1 MAKNGDLIQGIF
13 TKLKVIRSGRRNLQM
28 TPIGTITL
36 RNNPLG
42 QISTNFFEQVLQA
55 GATEYSDNWRTF
67 CACFL
72 GEGAGENYTT
82 NPYVLG
88 NKGTWRPVASY
99 VHLSG
104 RDQTFEQQNS
114 NIRNDGFMTSF
125 NPFYKFASGKW
136 NIDRQ
141 NWTYTSSV
149 TEFSPFGQA
158 LETKDALN
166 RFTSSIFGYN
176 QTLATAVAANTRYR
190 ELGFNGFEDYD
201 YVNCSDNH
209 FKIATKSNLVTTE
222 SHTGRYSLRVSGGNP
237 ITFSAE
243 LANECEI
250 AECEIS
256 ARIDSNNIEGL
267 KSSFYLFTGG
277 VQPYAID
284 VETINGNVNFENTT
298 NGNLLLQG
306 LSNSKARITVRD
318 QEGCYRIFEFK
329 N

>member
-1 MAKNGDLIQGIF
+1 
-13 TKLKVIRSGRRNLQM
+13 
-28 TPIGTITL
+28 
-36 RNNPLG
+36 
-42 QISTNFFEQVLQA
+42 
-55 GATEYSDNWRTF
+55 
-67 CACFL
+67 
-72 GEGAGENYTT
+72 
-82 NPYVLG
+82 
-88 NKGTWRPVASY
+88 
-99 VHLSG
+99 
-104 RDQTFEQQNS
+104 
-114 NIRNDGFMTSF
+114 MTSF
-125 NPFYKFASGKW
+125 NPFYKLANGKW

-190 ELGFNGFEDYD
+190 ELGYNGFEDYD

-209 FKIATKSNLVTTE
+209 FKIASISNLVNTE
-222 SHTGRYSLRVSGGNP
+222 SHTGRYSLRVSGSNP

-250 AECEIS
+250 ADCEIK
-256 ARIDSNNIEGL
+256 ITITDSSNIEGL
-267 KSSFYLFTGG
+267 QSIDYSFSGG
-277 VQPYAID
+277 VQPYIID
-284 VETINGNVNFENTT
+284 VETINGTVNFENTT
-298 NGNLLLQG
+298 SGKLNLQG
-306 LSNSKARITVRD
+306 FTNTKARITVRD